1 MNVYFLCCLNS
12 VKEIFFFL
20 TICARNAYLGSKL
33 EYELLC
39 QKKKKKMSNFLPSF
53 KQLQKNGDC
62 DGWRESSNTPK
73 CDSYQFL
80 GNKVPSRKL
89 RNSIKLRNLVIFV
102 DLCL

>member
-1 MNVYFLCCLNS
+1 MLTLDPSLNMS
-12 VKEIFFFL
+12 Y
-20 TICARNAYLGSKL
+20 CAK
-33 EYELLC
+33 
-39 QKKKKKMSNFLPSF
+39 KKKKKMSNFLPSF

-80 GNKVPSRKL
+80 GNKVPIRKL